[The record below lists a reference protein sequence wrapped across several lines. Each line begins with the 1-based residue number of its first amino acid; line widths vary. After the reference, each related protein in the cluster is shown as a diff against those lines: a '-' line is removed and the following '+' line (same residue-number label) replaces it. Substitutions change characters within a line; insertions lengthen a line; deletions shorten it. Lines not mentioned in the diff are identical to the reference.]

1 MAKYLVDANLP
12 YHFSLWKGEDF
23 THVFDIDPRMSDKD
37 IWTYAESNNLVIISK
52 DSDFSQRI
60 LFQEPPPRVIHLKIG
75 NLKLKELYQLLQV
88 NWEQILTL
96 SNQHKLVNVFIDKI
110 EAIN

>member
-37 IWTYAESNNLVIISK
+37 IWAYAEVNILVIISK
-52 DSDFSQRI
+52 DSDFS
-60 LFQEPPPRVIHLKIG
+60 
-75 NLKLKELYQLLQV
+75 
-88 NWEQILTL
+88 
-96 SNQHKLVNVFIDKI
+96 
-110 EAIN
+110 